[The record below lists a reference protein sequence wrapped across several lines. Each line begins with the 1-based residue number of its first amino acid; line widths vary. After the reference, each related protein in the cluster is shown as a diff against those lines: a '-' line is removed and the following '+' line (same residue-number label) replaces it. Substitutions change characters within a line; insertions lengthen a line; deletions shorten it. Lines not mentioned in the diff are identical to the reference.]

1 MSSMRSASSSTTY
14 STWLSTQFLA
24 SMWSSR
30 RPGVAISTST
40 PRLSSAVCGFM
51 SMPPNT
57 TVLRNW
63 VCLA

>member
-1 MSSMRSASSSTTY
+1 MSNMRSASSSTTY
-14 STWLSTQFLA
+14 STWFSTQFLA
-24 SMWSSR
+24 SMWSSS

-40 PRLSSAVCGFM
+40 PAFSVAVCGFM

-57 TVLRNW
+57 TVERNN